1 MTALEVHTTHEPSSC
16 TISVIG
22 PVIACNIVKL
32 RDHMHALF
40 ARTPA
45 LNAYLDLGCCTYIDL
60 DGLFFLANVRDELAR
75 AGGTMRLVHTPPLI
89 VRLLRQHNFDD
100 LIDTDRTIKS
110 MGKPKDRRQ
119 RPHLAKGPSP
129 GTIRTKERLHDLVT
143 GSTEAESGPVE
154 PLRCTLPLQL
164 WRARTPVHTTVPIH
178 LSSVEARSDQIVT
191 RNLRPGFGI
200 GESYPRSSRRA
211 RRDLGRH
218 RIVQQTQVVVHAEDR
233 VLARGS
239 WSYGLPDPWF
249 VDS

>member
-100 LIDTDRTIKS
+100 LIDTD
-110 MGKPKDRRQ
+110 
-119 RPHLAKGPSP
+119 PHDQVDGETKGPKAKTS
-129 GTIRTKERLHDLVT
+129 L
-143 GSTEAESGPVE
+143 SQGPV
-154 PLRCTLPLQL
+154 
-164 WRARTPVHTTVPIH
+164 
-178 LSSVEARSDQIVT
+178 T
-191 RNLRPGFGI
+191 RHN
-200 GESYPRSSRRA
+200 
-211 RRDLGRH
+211 
-218 RIVQQTQVVVHAEDR
+218 
-233 VLARGS
+233 
-239 WSYGLPDPWF
+239 PD
-249 VDS
+249 